1 MVLPLGCNSQGTE
14 VSVWSEAASAVFR
27 LPGNPWP
34 LVTDER
40 EMTRKEKKEVGIWRV
55 LCKVEVAFMWTVT
68 FAQIIDLGAWSPWL
82 YSL

>member
-1 MVLPLGCNSQGTE
+1 MVLPLCCNSQGTE
-14 VSVWSEAASAVFR
+14 VSVWSEATSAVFC

-40 EMTRKEKKEVGIWRV
+40 EMIRKEEKEVGIWRV
-55 LCKVEVAFMWTVT
+55 LCKVEVASMWEVT
-68 FAQIIDLGAWSPWL
+68 FAQITDLGAWSPWL